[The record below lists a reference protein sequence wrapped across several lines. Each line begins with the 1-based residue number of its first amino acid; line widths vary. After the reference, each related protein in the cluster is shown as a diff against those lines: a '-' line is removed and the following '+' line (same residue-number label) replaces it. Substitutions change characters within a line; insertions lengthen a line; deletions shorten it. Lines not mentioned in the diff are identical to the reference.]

1 MYVRISLPNACAIQY
16 LLAPVVELPLD
27 LDKNVSNWSH
37 HVINNLT
44 YVAGVDL
51 LDIRD
56 TEVTSINGN
65 LMLEDVDN
73 LLDAVNAEDVGVHER
88 TAETD
93 SLDTERQKLEDVS
106 AVADTTVGKDLD
118 LLEDLGGLLVDL
130 KSDLETGG
138 AAVEL
143 AATVVGEND
152 SGSTVL
158 DGKLGVLSG
167 TNALD
172 DDGELGHLL
181 ELLVVVPGDVG
192 VRGVSGANAET
203 GSAVSVAV
211 GGRVDG
217 EDDGSGTS
225 LLGAVEELLCLSVVG
240 GQVKLL
246 EDDLALGLGLGN
258 LLDGERGVEGG
269 HVKDVTLGG
278 TLDKVLLSIGVSV
291 TALGAGADE
300 ERSRE
305 VVAQDGGGQGALDV
319 GDVDHDTGL
328 ETVALEDLEVVAVG
342 PLAGSTVTVVG
353 VVVDGEVVLSR
364 PLEVGETDHL
374 VKLGELA
381 LGEVSEN
388 QLETSVGL
396 LEERTG
402 SHGTRDEGAGEDLAT
417 HSGC

>member
-1 MYVRISLPNACAIQY
+1 MNI
-16 LLAPVVELPLD
+16 
-27 LDKNVSNWSH
+27 
-37 HVINNLT
+37 T
-44 YVAGVDL
+44 GVDF
-51 LDIRD
+51 LDISD

-65 LMLEDVDN
+65 LVLEDVDD
-73 LLDAVNAEDVGVHER
+73 LLDTVNTEDVGVHER
-88 TAETD
+88 TAETN

-130 KSDLETGG
+130 KSDLKAGG

-143 AATVVGEND
+143 ATTVVGEND

-158 DGKLGVLSG
+158 DSKLGVLGG

-192 VRGVSGANAET
+192 VRGVSGANTET

-225 LLGAVEELLCLSVVG
+225 LLGAV
-240 GQVKLL
+240 KLL
-246 EDDLALGLGLGN
+246 EDNLTLGLGLGD

-269 HVKDVTLGG
+269 HVKDVTSGG
-278 TLDKVLLSIGVSV
+278 TLYKVLLSIGVSV
-291 TALGAGADE
+291 ATLGARADE

-305 VVAQDGGGQGALDV
+305 VVAQDGGGQCALDV

-328 ETVALEDLEVVAVG
+328 KAVSLEDLEVVAVG

-353 VVVDGEVVLSR
+353 VVLDGEVVLSR
-364 PLEVGETDHL
+364 PLKVRETDHL

-381 LGEVSEN
+381 LGEISEN

-396 LEERTG
+396 LEERTS
-402 SHGTRDEGAGEDLAT
+402 SHGTRDKGAGEDLAT
-417 HSGC
+417 HSEC